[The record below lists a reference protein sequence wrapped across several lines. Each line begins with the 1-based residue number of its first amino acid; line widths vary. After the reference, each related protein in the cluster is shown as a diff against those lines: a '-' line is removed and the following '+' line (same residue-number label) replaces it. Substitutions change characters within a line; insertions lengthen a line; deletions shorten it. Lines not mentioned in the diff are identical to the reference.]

1 MRGAG
6 ESAVAALSLAF
17 APFGGSGL
25 CNANV
30 TRNTE
35 VFRLCHVAT
44 FLVAGKLQSACVS
57 RSGFARE
64 NVGELLR
71 EGSSNINSN
80 STDTAN

>member
-1 MRGAG
+1 MRGG
-6 ESAVAALSLAF
+6 RKSAVAALPLAF

-30 TRNTE
+30 TRNAE
-35 VFRLCHVAT
+35 VFRLCHIAT
-44 FLVAGKLQSACVS
+44 FLVARKLQSACVS

-64 NVGELLR
+64 NVGEFLG
-71 EGSSNINSN
+71 EGGSNINSN